1 MGYSRYRYV
10 NFVFLA
16 TIIISYM
23 APFIPFAS
31 FVKNRILLLVIS
43 QIILIIPFI
52 VYLFVT
58 KQKYSTAIGLKKLS
72 IPNVLLLTVFSFC
85 LRPLMTL
92 VNAFSRQYAVDST
105 AGLMID
111 IATQNPFLLT
121 LVCVAII
128 PAIFEESVYRG
139 AFYQEY
145 RKMNPL
151 GAIFFSALLFGLLHG
166 NLNQFTYAFIM
177 GIIMAVV
184 IEATDSILS
193 TMIIHFVLNGVSVVA
208 LYALPL
214 IDENYK
220 ELLAEASQVQKFD
233 LKVILQVN
241 IVPVVIGCIIG
252 YFVLVQVANNCQ
264 RLDHMRELFRS
275 RREEDKLKRLPI
287 PSLLTF
293 PLVLGIAICIIT
305 IIANEILVRGV
316 FK

>member
-10 NFVFLA
+10 NFAFLA
-16 TIIISYM
+16 TILISYL
-23 APFIPFAS
+23 APLIPFAS

-43 QIILIIPFI
+43 QVILIIPFI
-52 VYLFVT
+52 VYLYVT
-58 KQKYSTAIGLKKLS
+58 RQKYSTAIGLKKLS

-85 LRPLMTL
+85 IRPLMTL
-92 VNAFSRQYAVDST
+92 VNVFTRQYAVDST
-105 AGLMID
+105 AGIMTD

-145 RKMNPL
+145 RKLNPF

-166 NLNQFTYAFIM
+166 NLNQFTYAFVM

-184 IEATDSILS
+184 IEVTDSILS
-193 TMIIHFVLNGVSVVA
+193 TMIIHFVMNAVSVVA
-208 LYALPL
+208 LYALPE

-220 ELLAEASQVQKFD
+220 ELLEKANQVQKID
-233 LKVILQVN
+233 LATILQVY
-241 IVPVVIGCIIG
+241 IVPVIIGCIIG
-252 YFVLVQVANNCQ
+252 YFVLVQIANNCQ
-264 RLDHMRELFRS
+264 RLEHMRELFRN
-275 RREEDKLKRLPI
+275 RREEDKLNRLPI
-287 PSLLTF
+287 RSLLTL
-293 PLVLGIAICIIT
+293 PLVIGIAICIIT

>member
-1 MGYSRYRYV
+1 
-10 NFVFLA
+10 
-16 TIIISYM
+16 M